1 MKRIYF
7 LLFLLLL
14 SSMAVAQKTQV
25 LVNREGEVV
34 PLRKGQS
41 ARKAI
46 TAYVKQKRQLEA
58 TQAACTNPLTLG
70 WDLADYPSDNGFNT
84 YHKDMIAIN
93 MLSPA
98 DGTMDTLFV
107 YNDSNVNKDS
117 TLYVRIMVSRIFP
130 GNGPGYGQY
139 APYLPGVLTAINPTD
154 SGGVAPSN
162 TNVALCWGFFT
173 STNDLDG
180 QANNPGYFPGLGI
193 GGVAAFPGDA
203 TPPDTTAWVS
213 TMHLQYPHAPAS
225 FPPTAEE
232 IWGLGGYPFTKIKG
246 NGYINAFNLGLI
258 GAPAFK
264 AGDPVMIVLE
274 TPGAHWDANDA
285 VDDPAKTLY
294 GIHTLSS
301 PDADGLFHTTHDW
314 KFYEHLGTCGV
325 PGWIDRGSWEYNVW
339 FKMTVTGNTAP
350 HTTSITNLGTT
361 LLAAPRDVIV
371 SLEDCN
377 FSAPGSAGVA
387 TAHMAY
393 SVDGGP
399 FQMLPLDFLGGS
411 TFHGQIPAI
420 APTTGRPYSRAV
432 QYYVAAADS
441 QGLVMDSGIIHSYSI
456 LSFGNEYYYPDTAVA
471 CVPQI
476 IKDTQGSNYL
486 DTTST
491 LGVHTHPTWF
501 EPPVTYPNVNKAP
514 KDDGTAGPFPL
525 GGPFIYFGDTVNYA
539 WIGMN
544 GAMSLS
550 KFATDTIDVN
560 DNGFYTDYDYY
571 YQEAEHLGRGDTT
584 GAGNIPR
591 NFIATFWYD
600 LLYADT
606 SNVQYGRIFW
616 KNDSCRF
623 IAEFD
628 SIGINYDVGPGNT
641 GAFLQSPTT
650 FRTILNKCDG
660 TIQMQWDNVQES
672 GAPVDT
678 LSSVGLMGNEGRIIR
693 PDTVA
698 TQVGSNPGFLKLFR
712 GSENGPFQ
720 LKPRD
725 GWCVE
730 FHPTAGSV
738 AASGWNILS
747 LPVTPQGN
755 NNAKTTLYP
764 SAVSQAFTYRGGYVQ
779 SPTLAP
785 GMGYWLKF
793 PTANTYATAGL
804 PVYNGVDSVKTDW
817 NLVGSIVKPVLTS
830 AIVQS
835 PTNIVTS
842 NYYGYNH
849 GYVIATEIDPGKG
862 YWVKSNQTGALQLT
876 ASSIPKATPGITDLT
891 VLNKIT
897 VSDAAK
903 YQQPLYV
910 GSESQLKTPA
920 SFYELPPTVPDGVF
934 DVRFA
939 SQRMLE
945 TYPDNMVAGK
955 VYEYPISLQSSSYP
969 VTVQWD
975 IKNTNGR
982 TLTLTD
988 GLGGRIVNNVVLNN
1002 TGSMKITNASVKS
1015 LVLRLVDGVAVPKEF
1030 ALSQNYPNPFNPTTR
1045 FNVDVPKTTN
1055 VDVIVYNILGQKVA
1069 TLMTGQQSA
1078 GYHTVE
1084 WDGRDAHGLVVPS
1097 GMYFVR
1103 MSADQ
1108 FSSVRK
1114 AMMLK

>member
-1 MKRIYF
+1 MKRIYLLLCVF
-7 LLFLLLL
+7 LLGSF
-14 SSMAVAQKTQV
+14 AVAQQERM
-25 LVNREGEVV
+25 LVGINGDVVRLKKGESASHALQQFQKEKG
-34 PLRKGQS
+34 LRQIS
-41 ARKAI
+41 
-46 TAYVKQKRQLEA
+46 EA
-58 TQAACTNPLTLG
+58 TCTNPLQFG
-70 WDLADYPSDNGFNT
+70 YDPADYPPSGTVWVSSF
-84 YHKDMIAIN
+84 KDMFGEWFTVP
-93 MLSPA
+93 S
-98 DGTMDTLFV
+98 DGVIDTFYM
-107 YNDSNVNKDS
+107 YNPGTYMNQDS
-117 TLYVRIMVSRIFP
+117 TLALRLMESRL
-130 GNGPGYGQY
+130 NDSTGPGYGALAPY
-139 APYLPGVLTAINPTD
+139 APGPADPTL
-154 SGGVAPSN
+154 GYGPR
-162 TNVALCWGFFT
+162 CWGYFT
-173 STNDLDG
+173 NTNDLEG
-180 QANNPGYFPGLGI
+180 QEYNISPQI
-193 GGVAAFPGDA
+193 GGVAAFVTDA

-213 TMHLQYPHAPAS
+213 TLQKQFPNAPLTVSPAGD
-225 FPPTAEE
+225 E
-232 IWGLGGYPFTKIKG
+232 IWGLGGYPFRHLQV
-246 NGYINAFNLGLI
+246 NAVNKFNLHII
-258 GAPAFK
+258 GAPAVH
-264 AGDPVMIVLE
+264 AGQAVLLALIV
-274 TPGAHWDANDA
+274 PGAHPVGTDNTVTGVYDWPSQADANGF
-285 VDDPAKTLY
+285 Y
-294 GIHTLSS
+294 HTH
-301 PDADGLFHTTHDW
+301 AW
-314 KFYEHLGTCGV
+314 KFYEHNSTCGI
-325 PGWIDRGSWEYNVW
+325 PGWVDRGYWEVNIWYS
-339 FKMTVTGNTAP
+339 MTVSGNTP
-350 HTTSITNLGTT
+350 PRVTSITNLGTT
-361 LLAAPRDVIV
+361 LGGSPRDVLV
-371 SLEDCN
+371 NLEDCDFAN
-377 FSAPGSAGVA
+377 EAAAGVA
-387 TAHMAY
+387 SAHMAY

-399 FQMLPLDFLGGS
+399 FQVLPLDFFGG
-411 TFHGQIPAI
+411 TTYHGQIPAI
-420 APTTGRPYSRAV
+420 APTTGRPYSRTV
-432 QYYVAAADS
+432 QFYVAAADS
-441 QGLVMDSGIIHSYSI
+441 QGLVMDSGVVHSYKI
-456 LSFGNEYYYPDTAVA
+456 ISFGDEWYYPDTAVA
-471 CVPQI
+471 CVPQS
-476 IKDTQGSNYL
+476 IKDTPGYQQL

-491 LGVHTHPTWF
+491 LGVHVHPTWF
-501 EPPVTYPNVNKAP
+501 EPPYSGSGSAP
-514 KDDGTAGPFPL
+514 KDDGTAGPFAL

-550 KFATDTIDVN
+550 KFANDTIDVS

-571 YQEAEHLGRGDTT
+571 YQEAEHLGRGDTA

-591 NFIATFWYD
+591 NFIATLWYD
-600 LLYADT
+600 LIYVDT
-606 SNVQYGRIFW
+606 SNVQYGRICW
-616 KNDSCRF
+616 KSDSCRF
-623 IAEFD
+623 ISEFD
-628 SIGINYDVGPGNT
+628 SIGINYDVGTGET

-672 GAPVDT
+672 GAPVDSI
-678 LSSVGLMGNEGRIIR
+678 SSVGLTGNYGRIIR
-693 PDTVA
+693 PDSVA
-698 TQVGSNPGFLKLFR
+698 TQVGSNPGFLKFFR
-712 GSENGPFQ
+712 GSENGPYQ

-779 SPTLAP
+779 SGTLAP

-793 PTANTYATAGL
+793 PAANTYATAGL

-945 TYPDNMVAGK
+945 TYPDNMAAGK

-1002 TGSMKITNASVKS
+1002 TGSIQITNASVKS

-1069 TLMTGQQSA
+1069 TLMTGLQSA